1 MTDKKPIEI
10 IRELTDINLQLFQI
24 SDNLK
29 SFDLDFGLAYQN
41 IRDATM
47 EIQKSMGNLCMKT
60 EENNKP

>member
-10 IRELTDINLQLFQI
+10 IRELTEINLELFQI
-24 SDNLK
+24 SDKLK
-29 SFDLDFGLAYQN
+29 AFDLDFGLAYQN

-60 EENNKP
+60 DENKQP